1 MPDIN
6 RTEDRMTKAKA
17 EEVMAHLDA
26 LASLA
31 GTPSFSSQM
40 KALLDTA
47 KAQKGNIQAATSMTD
62 KEVNEVV
69 NMLPELMNETLLQT
83 FGAMSSTMQQVL
95 SDPEKLKEALQNK
108 KS

>member
-6 RTEDRMTKAKA
+6 RTEDRMTDAKA

-31 GTPSFSSQM
+31 GTKPFSSQM
-40 KALLDTA
+40 KELLDTA

-62 KEVNEVV
+62 KEVNES
-69 NMLPELMNETLLQT
+69 LL
-83 FGAMSSTMQQVL
+83 ASTKDDYGTSYYFRGDV
-95 SDPEKLKEALQNK
+95 KNNYIRII
-108 KS
+108 